1 MSPGPK
7 SWPAPFIIEISVPV
21 ARPTEPGL
29 RLPGGSGLLAIWCA
43 ASVIPYA
50 SITGTPKVS
59 SNPLMTCGG
68 SEDDDDLIKR
78 SAQDLMMS
86 TFFAARD
93 RIAWCMVG
101 TAVYQV

>member
-29 RLPGGSGLLAIWCA
+29 RASGGKGLLAIWCA
-43 ASVIPYA
+43 ASVMPYA
-50 SITGTPKVS
+50 SITGMLKVV
-59 SNPLMTCGG
+59 SNSAINFGA
-68 SEDDDDLIKR
+68 SEAEHERMNR
-78 SAQDLMMS
+78 SLDGFGAPA
-86 TFFAARD
+86 TAVFA

-101 TAVYQV
+101 TAVNHVG